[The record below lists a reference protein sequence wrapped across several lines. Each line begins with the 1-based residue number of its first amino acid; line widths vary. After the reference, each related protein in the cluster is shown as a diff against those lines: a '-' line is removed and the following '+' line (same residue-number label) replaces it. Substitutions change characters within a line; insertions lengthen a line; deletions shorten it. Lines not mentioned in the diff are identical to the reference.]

1 MYPEKTTSSRRRVP
15 LLIFSAALLTLAFPR
30 FDLWPLAFVGF
41 VPFLYAAEGLRG
53 GRAFW
58 LGMVFGIHWF
68 IFLYHWLAP
77 VSMFGF
83 MLLVVYQS
91 LFTGAFMLAFT
102 YARDRTRL
110 PLLLVFPVLWVAV
123 EYLRSVGYLGFPWGL
138 LAHTQYKWTLLIQ
151 VADITG
157 AWGVSFVVAAVNV
170 LVYYIVKDYRTVA
183 TWLRAGGAIAGTF
196 LVLNLYGALDR
207 VSEKESEPVRV
218 GLLQGNIDQAVKW
231 DPAYRDE
238 TMSIYRGLAFD
249 AARAGAELIIWPET
263 SAPFYVEENDLYLN
277 QIFDIAETTGT
288 YHIVGSLRHE
298 PRTEKIRGRDYDV
311 YNSAF
316 LITPDRRL
324 VYGYDKVRLVPF
336 GEHLPW
342 KWDLPA
348 LSESL
353 FADAGDFTRGS
364 APGVFETPNGKF
376 GAYICFES
384 IFPDCIYQY
393 SRLGTD
399 FVVNITNE
407 AWFGKSNEP
416 YQHLAMSVFRAVENK
431 TWLVRAANT
440 GVTCFITPNGRIV
453 RKSKIY
459 TTVQLTDDVYP
470 RTRTTLYARFP
481 RVFPYLIL
489 AVSGA
494 LIAGAVYL
502 HIRSYIY
509 ARKEDKKTQV

>member
-1 MYPEKTTSSRRRVP
+1 MADADTTSNRRRVP
-15 LLIFSAALLTLAFPR
+15 LLVFSAVLLTLAFPK
-30 FDLWPLAFVGF
+30 FDLEPLAFVGF

-53 GRAFW
+53 RRAFW
-58 LGMVFGIHWF
+58 LGMVFGVHWF
-68 IFLYHWLAP
+68 IFLYYWLAP

-83 MLLVVYQS
+83 ILLVIYQS

-102 YARDRTRL
+102 YVRDRTRL
-110 PLLLVFPVLWVAV
+110 PVLLIFPVLWVAL
-123 EYLRSVGYLGFPWGL
+123 EYLRSIGYLGFPWGL

-151 VADITG
+151 VADLTG

-170 LVYYIVKDYRTVA
+170 LVYYITKDYRTVA

-196 LVLNLYGALDR
+196 LILNLYGALDPAPER
-207 VSEKESEPVRV
+207 KGEPVRI

-238 TMSIYRGLAFD
+238 TMSVYLGLAFD
-249 AARAGAELIIWPET
+249 AARAGARVIVWPET
-263 SAPFYVEENDLYLN
+263 STPFHIEENDFYLN
-277 QIFDIAETTGT
+277 HIFDVAESTNT
-288 YHIVGSLRHE
+288 YHVIGSLRHE
-298 PRTEKIRGRDYDV
+298 PRTETIRGRDYDV

-316 LITPDRRL
+316 LVTPDRKL
-324 VYGYDKVRLVPF
+324 VHVYDKVRLVPF
-336 GEHLPW
+336 GEHIPW
-342 KWDLPA
+342 KWDIPV

-353 FADAGDFTRGS
+353 FAEVGDFTRGS
-364 APGVFETPNGKF
+364 VPGVFETPYGEA
-376 GAYICFES
+376 GIYICFES
-384 IFPDCIYQY
+384 IFPDEVYQY

-440 GVTCFITPNGRIV
+440 GVTCFITPNGRVV

-470 RTRTTLYARFP
+470 RTRTTVYARFP

-489 AVSGA
+489 AAAAA
-494 LIAGAVYL
+494 LIIGAVSL
-502 HIRSYIY
+502 RVRDFVQDVKE
-509 ARKEDKKTQV
+509 RKKEQV